1 MELEN
6 YPKAT
11 AILRGYTYEEAML
24 VIRVLSEFKHFIGVE
39 VTTNNSD
46 HLKIIHDGKN
56 RFGDKISI
64 GVGTVVTVEQA
75 EEAIEAGAEFMLGP
89 QKFNDKIF
97 KLAKR
102 KGVLTIPG
110 AMSPTEIFKMFEMGA
125 DIVKV
130 FPANCLGP
138 EYFNQVQA
146 PLGSLPLMAVGG
158 VDQTN
163 AQNYLNN
170 GAFYVGIGSKFFEKS
185 AVHQLN
191 YERLMELAESFIDSL
206 RVE

>member
-1 MELEN
+1 INGSNSLRYLEF
-6 YPKAT
+6 
-11 AILRGYTYEEAML
+11 RE
-24 VIRVLSEFKHFIGVE
+24 
-39 VTTNNSD
+39 
-46 HLKIIHDGKN
+46 
-56 RFGDKISI
+56 
-64 GVGTVVTVEQA
+64 
-75 EEAIEAGAEFMLGP
+75 GAFDFQTSQQNL
-89 QKFNDKIF
+89 
-97 KLAKR
+97 
-102 KGVLTIPG
+102 LTIPG

-170 GAFYVGIGSKFFEKS
+170 GASYVGIGSKFFEKS

>member
-75 EEAIEAGAEFMLGP
+75 EEAIEA
-89 QKFNDKIF
+89 
-97 KLAKR
+97 
-102 KGVLTIPG
+102 VL
-110 AMSPTEIFKMFEMGA
+110 
-125 DIVKV
+125 
-130 FPANCLGP
+130 
-138 EYFNQVQA
+138 
-146 PLGSLPLMAVGG
+146 SLC
-158 VDQTN
+158 
-163 AQNYLNN
+163 
-170 GAFYVGIGSKFFEKS
+170 
-185 AVHQLN
+185 
-191 YERLMELAESFIDSL
+191 
-206 RVE
+206 

>member
-1 MELEN
+1 
-6 YPKAT
+6 
-11 AILRGYTYEEAML
+11 
-24 VIRVLSEFKHFIGVE
+24 
-39 VTTNNSD
+39 
-46 HLKIIHDGKN
+46 
-56 RFGDKISI
+56 
-64 GVGTVVTVEQA
+64 
-75 EEAIEAGAEFMLGP
+75 
-89 QKFNDKIF
+89 
-97 KLAKR
+97 
-102 KGVLTIPG
+102 LTIPG

-170 GAFYVGIGSKFFEKS
+170 GASYVGIGSKFFEKS